1 MISLIRLLVLG
12 ILTAFVIAACQGKTD
27 RLTLEPASVSSSDLT
42 DCRTIQH
49 EMGETE
55 VCGQPQR
62 IVVLGPYVLEALLVL
77 DIQPVGFS
85 DHIAF
90 HQGDYDKPNQQIPYL
105 GERITQPL
113 INVGLAESPSLEDMI
128 RAKPDLILG
137 TNINNN
143 QYKVFSKIAP
153 TLLLNQSDPEAS
165 LRIVAQAV
173 NLTEQ
178 AEQLLKATEQQIT
191 SARETF
197 APLVATHPKVLL
209 LVATQLQTMYL
220 GISHESCSSPVEA
233 MGFQLVSPPNFDK
246 AFPDSQVPLSL
257 ETLPQ
262 LNDADLVILLSANL
276 SELKSTENFEDHQ
289 LSNLKQ
295 AWKENAIAQS
305 LDASKAR
312 RVYFIPIY
320 LCAGLPGSIGTELYL
335 NELEEQ
341 LLSTQ

>member
-1 MISLIRLLVLG
+1 MLPGHRGRVP
-12 ILTAFVIAACQGKTD
+12 
-27 RLTLEPASVSSSDLT
+27 R
-42 DCRTIQH
+42 
-49 EMGETE
+49 
-55 VCGQPQR
+55 
-62 IVVLGPYVLEALLVL
+62 
-77 DIQPVGFS
+77 FS
-85 DHIAF
+85 GVDHIAF

-113 INVGLAESPSLEDMI
+113 LNVGLAESPSLEDMI

-137 TNINNN
+137 TNTNSN

-165 LRIVAQAV
+165 LRIIAQAV
-173 NLTEQ
+173 NRTEQ
-178 AEQLLKATEQQIT
+178 TEQLLKATEQQIT

-209 LVATQLQTMYL
+209 LVATQIHEMYL
-220 GISHESCSSPVEA
+220 GISHESCSSPIEA
-233 MGFQLVSPPNFDK
+233 IGFQLVNPPDFND
-246 AFPDSQVPLSL
+246 AAADLMAPISL

-276 SELKSTENFEDHQ
+276 SELKSTENFEDQQ

-312 RVYFIPIY
+312 RVYFIPLY
-320 LCAGLPGSIGTELYL
+320 LCAVLPGSIGTELYF